1 MTTDLDAVE
10 AEIPARRDTEAPTR
24 VPPAITT
31 EFGHRITFPDVA
43 QSMVEPAVA
52 PTFDQFDDPAAFD
65 TDPAPWS
72 TDASPDAIA
81 AVELDAGFGD
91 LAGDA

>member
-52 PTFDQFDDPAAFD
+52 PTFDRFDDRAAF